1 MIEINQYR
9 IEADSMQFILRE
21 KKRHPADHEKFPN
34 KEYMGQPAY
43 YSSFE
48 QCMNTIL
55 NNEMLRLTASDG
67 LALKDIRESLKN
79 FGDQVQREVLKTLVK
94 GE

>member
-9 IEADSMQFILRE
+9 IEADSRQFILTE
-21 KKRHPADHEKFPN
+21 KKRHPADHEKTPH
-34 KEYMGQPAY
+34 KEYMGQPSY

-48 QCMNTIL
+48 QCMNAIL

-67 LALKDIRESLKN
+67 IALKDIRETLKS
-79 FGDQVQREVLKTLVK
+79 FGDQVQREVLKVLVK
-94 GE
+94 GK